1 LDHLEGVGEE
11 PDAVAQ
17 EEDDDDAEGDLGLKT
32 YNKTRLLHKY
42 GK

>member
-1 LDHLEGVGEE
+1 LHHLEGVGEK

-32 YNKTRLLHKY
+32 IQ
-42 GK
+42 